1 MERIFDALKRAT
13 AALCRFRKA
22 EEGSYLVY
30 VGIAAIPMVTV
41 AGMGVDIARGYL
53 AEARLQAA
61 IDAAAI
67 AMGSAEGTDTEIET
81 LGRTFFYANFPN
93 DFWATP
99 SNLNISVTRV
109 DPSDPDSRPSSFNIT
124 ATARVDTLFFRLL
137 PFAAGGSASAA
148 GQYDYVDVAASST
161 ALTEVK
167 GLEVVMVLDVTGS
180 MYSNYSSGERRIEAM
195 RDAALK
201 MVDILFGD
209 TYEPELLRIGVVP
222 YNTVVNIGTEMHAY
236 VEDTGL
242 DALGLPTTPNPFGQ
256 TTWAGCVQAR
266 KNDNDLSD
274 AYVETATDGTGRW
287 PAYRWPIEAD
297 RDGETGY
304 TYNSYCETI
313 ADNDTGDY
321 RYYEDPLSSFETS
334 DSDYWEIY
342 DTSVNPPVLV
352 PSPIGDRYYDR
363 DSDGPNKG
371 CPGALL
377 PLTNNRA
384 DIWNYLQDVT
394 VVDGNG
400 TITAAG
406 MTWGWRVISP
416 DPPFSM
422 SQEGVPIAG
431 YDDIDWEKA
440 IIVLTDGRQVL
451 SSQNSRCDNADKVTA
466 PPGGQT
472 PVWNHWYFEPDDYNM
487 DGLLLGHGAAN
498 SQQREGPDYRW
509 SAYGYAHPN
518 DSAPLGTGNI
528 QTLLEN
534 RFGQVC
540 DAIKAVPDPING
552 GSAIQIFSITF
563 GDDITYGDSVST
575 MMANCTT
582 DPLNN
587 YFHAPNTAQ
596 LEAAFEEIAR
606 QLTSLR
612 LTD

>member
-1 MERIFDALKRAT
+1 MERIFDALKRAAT
-13 AALCRFRKA
+13 KFCRFRRA

-30 VGIAAIPMVTV
+30 VGIAAIPMVAV
-41 AGMGVDIARGYL
+41 AGLGVDIARGYL

-67 AMGSAEGTDTEIET
+67 AMGSADGTDAEIET

-99 SNLNISVTRV
+99 SNLNISVTRI

-180 MYSNYSSGERRIEAM
+180 MYTRYSSGERRIEAM

-222 YNTVVNIGTEMHAY
+222 YNTVVNIGKNMHAY
-236 VEDTGL
+236 VEGTGL
-242 DALGLPTTPNPFGQ
+242 DASGAPTTPNPFGQ
-256 TTWAGCVQAR
+256 TEWFGCVQAR
-266 KNDNDLSD
+266 KNDNDLTD
-274 AYVETATDGTGRW
+274 AYSETATDGTGRW

-297 RDGETGY
+297 RNGSEGNIY
-304 TYNSYCETI
+304 SSRCETI

-321 RYYEDPLSSFETS
+321 RYYEDPLTNFEAS
-334 DSDYWEIY
+334 ESDYWEIY

-352 PSPIGDRYYDR
+352 PSPIGERYYDR
-363 DSDGPNKG
+363 NTDGPNKG

-416 DPPFSM
+416 DPPFD
-422 SQEGVPIAG
+422 QGRE

-451 SSQNSRCDNADKVTA
+451 STQHTRCDNANKITNPIA
-466 PPGGQT
+466 AQPPF
-472 PVWNHWYFEPDDYNM
+472 WSDWYFEPDDYNM
-487 DGLLLGHGAAN
+487 DGLRLGHGAAN

-518 DSAPLGTGNI
+518 DSAPLGSGNI

-563 GDDITYGDSVST
+563 GDDISYGDSVST

>member
-1 MERIFDALKRAT
+1 MRIAAT
-13 AALCRFRKA
+13 LGRFRRA

-41 AGMGVDIARGYL
+41 AGLGVDIARAYL
-53 AEARLQAA
+53 AEARLQSA

-67 AMGSAEGTDTEIET
+67 AMGSADGTDEEIIT
-81 LGRTFFYANFPN
+81 LGRTYFYANFPA
-93 DFWATP
+93 DFWAEP

-109 DPSDPDSRPSSFNIT
+109 DPGDPTSRPESFAIT
-124 ATARVDTLFFRLL
+124 ASARVDTLFFRLL
-137 PFAAGGSASAA
+137 PYGQGAASAA

-195 RDAALK
+195 RDAALG
-201 MVDILFGD
+201 MVDILFGEN
-209 TYEPELLRIGVVP
+209 YEPELLRVGIVP
-222 YNTVVNIGTEMHAY
+222 YNTVVNIGTDMHGF
-236 VEDTGL
+236 VDNTGL
-242 DALGLPTTPNPFGQ
+242 DSMGNPTTPNPFNATQ
-256 TTWAGCVQAR
+256 WAGCVQAR
-266 KNDNDLSD
+266 RDDNDLTD
-274 AYVETATDGTGRW
+274 AYNATATDGTGPW
-287 PAYRWPIEAD
+287 PAYRWPIEPD
-297 RDGETGY
+297 RDGSTGY
-304 TYNSYCETI
+304 VYNSRCETI
-313 ADNDTGDY
+313 AHNTTGDY
-321 RYYEDPLSSFETS
+321 RYYEDPLTS
-334 DSDYWEIY
+334 YEEDDPDSWMVY
-342 DTSVNPPVLV
+342 DTATNPPVLV
-352 PSPIGDRYYDR
+352 PSTETRRYYDR

-377 PLTNNRA
+377 PLTNSKA
-384 DIWNYLQDVT
+384 DVWNYLQDVT

-416 DPPFSM
+416 DPPFD
-422 SQEGVPIAG
+422 QGRD

-451 SSQNSRCDNADKVTA
+451 SPQNSSCDNADKVTNPIA
-466 PPGGQT
+466 NQPPLWV
-472 PVWNHWYFEPDDYNM
+472 PWEFDPADYNM
-487 DGLLLGHGAAN
+487 DGEVLGEGGT
-498 SQQREGPDYRW
+498 SSGRREGPDYRW

-518 DSAPLGTGNI
+518 DAMPLGSGNI
-528 QTLLEN
+528 QTLLED
-534 RFGQVC
+534 RFGEVC

-563 GDDITYGDSVST
+563 GDDITAGDSVST
-575 MMANCTT
+575 MMADCTT

>member
-1 MERIFDALKRAT
+1 MSRMFEALMGI
-13 AALCRFRKA
+13 AASLGRFRRA

-41 AGMGVDIARGYL
+41 AGLGVDISRAYL
-53 AEARLQAA
+53 AEARLQSA

-67 AMGSAEGTDTEIET
+67 AMGSADGTDEEIIT
-81 LGRTFFYANFPN
+81 LGRTYFYANFPA
-93 DFWATP
+93 DFWAEP
-99 SNLNISVTRV
+99 ADLNISVERV
-109 DPSDPDSRPSSFNIT
+109 DPGDPTSRPESFAIT
-124 ATARVDTLFFRLL
+124 ASARVDTLFFRLL
-137 PFAAGGSASAA
+137 PYGQGAASAA

-195 RDAALK
+195 RDAALG

-209 TYEPELLRIGVVP
+209 NYEPELLRVGIVP
-222 YNTVVNIGTEMHAY
+222 YNTVVNIGTEMHSF
-236 VEDTGL
+236 VDNTGL
-242 DALGLPTTPNPFGQ
+242 DSMGDPTTPNPFNQ
-256 TTWAGCVQAR
+256 TQWAGCVQAR
-266 KNDNDLSD
+266 KNDNDLTD
-274 AYVETATDGTGRW
+274 AYDATATDGTGRW
-287 PAYRWPIEAD
+287 PAYRWPIEPD
-297 RDGETGY
+297 RDGSSGY
-304 TYNSYCETI
+304 TYDSRCETI
-313 ADNDTGDY
+313 AHNTTGDY
-321 RYYEDPLSSFETS
+321 RYYEDPLTSFEEDDP
-334 DSDYWEIY
+334 DSWMVYNSAD
-342 DTSVNPPVLV
+342 PPVLV
-352 PSPIGDRYYDR
+352 PSTETRRYYDR

-377 PLTNNRA
+377 PLTNSKA
-384 DIWNYLQDVT
+384 DVWNYLQEVT

-416 DPPFSM
+416 DPPFD
-422 SQEGVPIAG
+422 QGRD

-451 SSQNSRCDNADKVTA
+451 SSQNGNCDNADKVTNPIA
-466 PPGGQT
+466 NQPPLWV
-472 PVWNHWYFEPDDYNM
+472 PWEFDPANYNM
-487 DGLLLGHGAAN
+487 DGEVLGEGGT
-498 SQQREGPDYRW
+498 SSGRREGPDYRW

-518 DSAPLGTGNI
+518 DAMPLGSGNI
-528 QTLLEN
+528 QTLLED
-534 RFGQVC
+534 RFGEVC

-563 GDDITYGDSVST
+563 GDDITAGDSVST
-575 MMANCTT
+575 MMADCTT

>member
-1 MERIFDALKRAT
+1 MVRMFEALMRIAAT
-13 AALCRFRKA
+13 LGRFRRA

-41 AGMGVDIARGYL
+41 AGLGVDVARAYL
-53 AEARLQAA
+53 AEARLQSA

-67 AMGSAEGTDTEIET
+67 AMGSADGTDEEIIT
-81 LGRTFFYANFPN
+81 LGRTYFYANFPA
-93 DFWATP
+93 DFWAEP

-109 DPSDPDSRPSSFNIT
+109 DPGDPTSRPESFAIT
-124 ATARVDTLFFRLL
+124 ASARVDTLFFRLL
-137 PFAAGGSASAA
+137 PYGQGGASAA

-195 RDAALK
+195 RDAALG

-209 TYEPELLRIGVVP
+209 NYEPELLRVGIVP
-222 YNTVVNIGTEMHAY
+222 YNTVVNIGTDMHGF
-236 VEDTGL
+236 VDDTGL
-242 DALGLPTTPNPFGQ
+242 DSMGNPTTPNPFNATQ
-256 TTWAGCVQAR
+256 WAGCVQAR
-266 KNDNDLSD
+266 RDDNDLTD
-274 AYVETATDGTGRW
+274 AYNATATDGTGPW
-287 PAYRWPIEAD
+287 PAYRWPIEPD
-297 RDGETGY
+297 RDGSTGY
-304 TYNSYCETI
+304 VYNSRCETI
-313 ADNDTGDY
+313 AHNTTGDY
-321 RYYEDPLSSFETS
+321 RYYEDPLTDFEEDDP
-334 DSDYWEIY
+334 DSWMVYN
-342 DTSVNPPVLV
+342 SANPPVLV
-352 PSPIGDRYYDR
+352 PSTETRRYYDR

-377 PLTNNRA
+377 PLTNSKA
-384 DIWNYLQDVT
+384 DVWNYLQDVT

-416 DPPFSM
+416 DPPFD
-422 SQEGVPIAG
+422 EGRE

-451 SSQNSRCDNADKVTA
+451 SPQNSSCDNADKVTNPIA
-466 PPGGQT
+466 NQPPLWV
-472 PVWNHWYFEPDDYNM
+472 PWEFDPADYNM
-487 DGLLLGHGAAN
+487 DGEVLGEGGT
-498 SQQREGPDYRW
+498 SSGRREGPDYRW

-518 DSAPLGTGNI
+518 DAMPLGSGNI
-528 QTLLEN
+528 QTLLED
-534 RFGQVC
+534 RFGEVC

-563 GDDITYGDSVST
+563 GDDITAGDSVST
-575 MMANCTT
+575 MMADCTT